1 MKVTVLNGSK
11 LGVTLLMMLLP
22 ILCAAQSSVKAE
34 NDTTKLAY
42 TYALQAFEELQLK
55 DRQLENQKVITLSY
69 KGIVSNKDNEID
81 GLQNAVN
88 IIKTQYYQSEKNGK
102 KKWWDG
108 FLKGALVGILS
119 GITLVFSIK

>member
-1 MKVTVLNGSK
+1 
-11 LGVTLLMMLLP
+11 MLLP
-22 ILCAAQSSVKAE
+22 ILCAAQLSVKAE

-69 KGIVSNKDNEID
+69 KGIVSNKDNEIQ
-81 GLQNAVN
+81 GLQNAVEV
-88 IIKTQYYQSEKNGK
+88 IKNQYYISEKNGK

-108 FLKGALVGILS
+108 FLKGLITGVLT